1 MNSHPWDQ
9 VSGES
14 GPAYVA
20 FGVFRDLGPERS
32 LRKAYSV
39 LSPQRALRAQ
49 RATKELKDNT
59 RSGRISVPSQ
69 WKNWSRDHKWQERA
83 KAFDKHLAAVEQQQR
98 EEEARRAA
106 IDWQKRREEQDEQLW
121 TIQSSL
127 LRGAVAACE
136 SGKLIRAVQSTTEQ
150 VPGSGHGTNAGGHK
164 VKTSSI
170 NHDAERQIRLTLD
183 IREQL
188 FGQAKVDGSDAADN
202 AAGAVAGQIP
212 VVESFVTWAAEQ
224 AAEIE
229 AEKQNLGNENSL
241 AR

>member
-1 MNSHPWDQ
+1 MNSQPWDQ

-20 FGVFRDLGPERS
+20 FKVFRDLGPERS
-32 LRKAYSV
+32 LRKAYCIIA
-39 LSPQRALRAQ
+39 PQRAIRAQ
-49 RATKELKDNT
+49 RPTKELKDDT

-69 WKNWSRDHKWQERA
+69 WRNWSRDHKWQERA
-83 KAFDKHLAAVEQQQR
+83 KAYDKHLAAVEQQQR

-106 IDWQKRREEQDEQLW
+106 IDWQQRRSHQDEQLW
-121 TIQSSL
+121 AIQSSL
-127 LRGAVAACE
+127 LLGAVAACE

-150 VPGSGHGTNAGGHK
+150 VPLSGHGTNAGGDK

-170 NHDAERQIRLTLD
+170 NHDVERQIRLSLD

-202 AAGAVAGQIP
+202 AARRRPCRSNPGCREFRHVG
-212 VVESFVTWAAEQ
+212 
-224 AAEIE
+224 
-229 AEKQNLGNENSL
+229 
-241 AR
+241 R